1 MAPVEIPGVNV
12 PLLTGP
18 LVLGYMWGYGLFGIL
33 TVQMYIY
40 YIHFNTKD
48 DWKMRLYVWFI
59 FILELVFTIFSTIA
73 AWNQY
78 GPGWGDINSI
88 LLIDWSWEPLPSL
101 NGTISAMVQT
111 FYVWR
116 IYNLTKNIWISLFIE
131 VVAIVQC
138 IFAWYF
144 GIAVSVQGL
153 HVESLKHLSPEV
165 SVRTWLAGSAAC
177 DVMITA
183 TIVFVL
189 YRANTRSNF
198 SQTTSAVTKIIRFT
212 VETGLLTSAAAV
224 AELILWLTQ
233 SQYNI
238 HFIGFLVL
246 GKLYSNALVATLN
259 SRALIFGSVH
269 TGAYTNSSGSA
280 GAHTSNPFW
289 DEGAKSQT
297 HSIGT
302 RSQTVHVTRTT
313 EVHDDDSH
321 EMIVVSDLKRAAGD
335 DLEIGAHRRNNDGAK
350 YSGHRVH
357 L

>member
-1 MAPVEIPGVNV
+1 MAPVEIPGINV

-18 LVLGYMWGYGLFGIL
+18 LVLGYMWGYGLFGVL

-40 YIHFNTKD
+40 YIHFNSKD

-59 FILELVFTIFSTIA
+59 FLLELIFTIFSTIA
-73 AWNQY
+73 AWDQY
-78 GPGWGDINSI
+78 GPGWGDVNSI
-88 LLIDWSWEPLPSL
+88 LLIDWAWEPLPSL

-116 IYNLTKNIWISLFIE
+116 IYNLTKNIWISVFIE
-131 VVAIVQC
+131 LVAIMQC
-138 IFAWYF
+138 VFAWYF
-144 GIAVSVQGL
+144 GISVSVQGL
-153 HVESLKHLSPEV
+153 GVDKLVALTPEV
-165 SVRTWLAGSAAC
+165 SAWLAGSAAC
-177 DVMITA
+177 DVMITV

-212 VETGLLTSAAAV
+212 VETGLLTAAAAV
-224 AELILWLTQ
+224 VELILWLAQ
-233 SQYNI
+233 SEYNI

-280 GAHTSNPFW
+280 GPHTSNPFW

-313 EVHDDDSH
+313 EVHDDDDSH

-335 DLEIGAHRRNNDGAK
+335 DLEIGSHGHNNDEAK
-350 YSGHRVH
+350 YGGRRVH

>member
-18 LVLGYMWGYGLFGIL
+18 LVLGYMWGYGLFGVL

-40 YIHFNTKD
+40 YIHFNSQD
-48 DWKMRLYVWFI
+48 NWKMRLYVWFI
-59 FILELVFTIFSTIA
+59 FLLEFIFTTFTTIA

-78 GPGWGDINSI
+78 GPGWGDVNSI
-88 LLIDWSWEPLPSL
+88 ILIDWSWEPLPPL

-116 IYNLTKNIWISLFIE
+116 IYNLTKNIWIPLFIE

-138 IFAWYF
+138 VFAWYF
-144 GIAVSVQGL
+144 GISVSVQGL
-153 HVESLKHLSPEV
+153 HVEKLKGLSAEI
-165 SVRTWLAGSAAC
+165 STWLAGSAAC
-177 DVMITA
+177 DVMITSA
-183 TIVFVL
+183 IVFVL
-189 YRANTRSNF
+189 YRANSRSNF

-212 VETGLLTSAAAV
+212 VETGLLTSAAAI
-224 AELILWLTQ
+224 AELVLWLTQ
-233 SQYNI
+233 SEYNI

-246 GKLYSNALVATLN
+246 GRLYSNALVATLN

-269 TGAYTNSSGSA
+269 SGAYTNSSGSS
-280 GAHTSNPFW
+280 GPHTSNPFW

-302 RSQTVHVTRTT
+302 RSKAVHVTRTT
-313 EVHDDDSH
+313 EVQENESH
-321 EMIVVSDLKRAAGD
+321 EMIVVSDLKRAASD
-335 DLEIGAHRRNNDGAK
+335 DLEIGAHGPNNNEAK
-350 YSGHRVH
+350 YGGHHVH